1 MNQFV
6 EAFGWLLESEHWT
19 GPDGIPTRLLEHLWY
34 SGAALAFAAAL
45 AVPVGLI
52 VGHARSRRAELVAV
66 QVANAGRA
74 VPTLAVLAI
83 VYALTLQ
90 LAPELAFGF
99 VPTVVA
105 LVLLGLPPILL
116 NTTIGVRSVDAD
128 LQESARGMGM
138 RGRQL
143 LRWVE
148 VPLAAPLIVT
158 GLRIAALQIVAT
170 ATLAAFIGGGGLG
183 RYIRDGF
190 SQQDRPM
197 MIAGAYLVAALALL
211 TEGLFAV
218 LTRATAPGGSDP
230 RRR

>member
-1 MNQFV
+1 MSEFA
-6 EAFGWLLESEHWT
+6 EAVGWLLDPEHWS
-19 GPDGIPTRLLEHLWY
+19 GPDGVPTRLLQHLWY
-34 SGAALAFAAAL
+34 SGAGLALAALL
-45 AVPVGLI
+45 AVPVGLW
-52 VGHARSRRAELVAV
+52 VGHIRSRRAEVIAV

-83 VYALTLQ
+83 VYVVALRYV
-90 LAPELAFGF
+90 PKLAFGF
-99 VPTVVA
+99 LPTVVA

-116 NTTIGVRSVDAD
+116 NTTIGVRGVDAD
-128 LQESARGMGM
+128 VEESARGMGM
-138 RGRQL
+138 RGAQL

-190 SQQDRPM
+190 SQQDSPQ
-197 MIAGAYLVAALALL
+197 MIAGVYLVATLALA
-211 TEGLFAV
+211 TEGLFALV
-218 LTRATAPGGSDP
+218 ARATAPRGAG
-230 RRR
+230 RRSA